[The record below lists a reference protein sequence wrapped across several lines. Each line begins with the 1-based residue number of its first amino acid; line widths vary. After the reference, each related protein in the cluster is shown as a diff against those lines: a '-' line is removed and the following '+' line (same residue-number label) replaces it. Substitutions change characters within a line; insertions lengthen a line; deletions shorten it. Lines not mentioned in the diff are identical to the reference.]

1 MKALICI
8 GHVPDTT
15 SKIKFIND
23 NTEFDNTNI
32 QYIIGPYEELAL
44 TRLLDIKDKNPD
56 LNITAINVGLADTET
71 TLRKALAIGAD
82 DAIRVNAQPVD
93 AMFVANQIAQVFK
106 NGLFDFIVCGKESID
121 YNGGQVGEMLAEILD
136 IPSVTSTSYF
146 EIEANKAKLE
156 RETEDG
162 KEQLNLNFPFVS
174 TAGKG
179 FAIEPRIASMRGIM
193 ASRKK
198 PLIVI
203 EPIHTEIKTKTIKYY
218 LPLSKAGCKFIDP
231 EHVDELVE
239 LLHSEAKVI

>member
-1 MKALICI
+1 MRALICI

-23 NTEFDNTNI
+23 NTEFDKTNI
-32 QYIIGPYEELAL
+32 QYIIGPHEELAL

-56 LNITAINVGLADTET
+56 LNITAINVGLADTEPT
-71 TLRKALAIGAD
+71 IRKALAIGAD
-82 DAIRVNAQPVD
+82 DAIRVNAEPKD
-93 AMFVANQIAQVFK
+93 AVFVAYQIAEVFK
-106 NGLFDFIVCGKESID
+106 NGSFDFIVCGKESID
-121 YNGGQVGEMLAEILD
+121 YNGGQVGEMIAETLG
-136 IPSVTSTSYF
+136 IPSVSSTSYF

-156 RETEDG
+156 RETDGG
-162 KEQLNLNFPFVS
+162 KEQLNLEFPFVS

-198 PLIVI
+198 PLIVV
-203 EPIHTEIKTKTIKYY
+203 EPCIAEAKTKAIKYY
-218 LPLSKAGCKFIDP
+218 LPQSKAGCKFIDP
-231 EHVDELVE
+231 EHIEELVD